1 VLQDGTARLLS
12 ATGQEITFDRSAG
25 ENQIFATALI
35 AGLAKVANVKAPL
48 VVDTPLARLDGKHRA
63 NILDFWTSDKN
74 RQVILLSQDKE
85 IDAELLRGK
94 THSIAKT
101 YLLEY
106 DDVGDGIGRT
116 TAKPDAYFPGV
127 KL

>member
-1 VLQDGTARLLS
+1 M
-12 ATGQEITFDRSAG
+12 
-25 ENQIFATALI
+25 
-35 AGLAKVANVKAPL
+35 
-48 VVDTPLARLDGKHRA
+48 
-63 NILDFWTSDKN
+63 
-74 RQVILLSQDKE
+74 ILLSQDKE

-94 THSIAKT
+94 AHNIAKA

-116 TAKPDAYFPGV
+116 TARPNAYFPGV